1 MKAEL
6 NVQSHSPISID
17 PSNADALASE
27 FIIGRDASG
36 QPVHHAAFT
45 NVRAAMQ
52 TLFDT
57 STALDSAMR
66 DIKAAG
72 VNDPATTDRLRRA
85 AVGKMNSARKAVAE
99 ALTAAH
105 QHVEAVNVEIDTHLG
120 IPTARVDVLE
130 AGRCSDVR
138 AYLRSLP
145 QRDRTEAVRK
155 AIADGDKA
163 VVAAILSAS
172 PYASGLTRKEAEF
185 ARADAERAFTGE
197 SVRMRASIGRLVTL
211 LETAASSAERRHAGL
226 TGGGDSPVARAERA
240 ISALEEGSAA

>member
-6 NVQSHSPISID
+6 NVPSPSPISLD
-17 PSNADALASE
+17 PSNADALAGE

-36 QPVHHAAFT
+36 QPVHHAAYT

-57 STALDSAMR
+57 STALDSATR
-66 DIKAAG
+66 DIKA
-72 VNDPATTDRLRRA
+72 VNDPTTTDRLRRA
-85 AVGKMNSARKAVAE
+85 AVAKMNSARKAASD
-99 ALTAAH
+99 ALATAH

-120 IPTARVDVLE
+120 IPTAKVDVLE
-130 AGRCSDVR
+130 AGRASDVR

-145 QRDRTEAVRK
+145 QRDRPEAVRK

-172 PYASGLTRKEAEF
+172 PFASGLTRKEAEF

-197 SVRMRASIGRLVTL
+197 SVRLRASIGRLVTL
-211 LETAASSAERRHAGL
+211 LETAVSTAERRHAGL
-226 TGGGDSPVARAERA
+226 TGGGDSPAARAARA
-240 ISALEEGSAA
+240 ISALEGGAA